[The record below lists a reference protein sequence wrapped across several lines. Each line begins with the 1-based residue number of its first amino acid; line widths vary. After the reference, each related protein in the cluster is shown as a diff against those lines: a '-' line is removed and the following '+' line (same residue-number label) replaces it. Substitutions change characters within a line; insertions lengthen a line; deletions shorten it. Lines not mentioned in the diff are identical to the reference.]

1 MLKQRLISGTLL
13 AVGLVGLMVLDGW
26 LSTLPTQ
33 GAAYW
38 LTHGAICT
46 LLVTLIT
53 LGVVRELLAL
63 AAALGYRPL
72 RFETCF
78 FAASLALGP
87 WIGFNL
93 ARTSA
98 WYGQDESWGMLW
110 LTIALGYCFCAQAI
124 RRGTRGAIVNI
135 AVTLLFIFFAGGLAG
150 YMTRLRMEVRDGGPE
165 GAAILVFSMLV
176 AKLTDIGAYFTGLI
190 AGRTKLVPWLSP
202 KKTWEG
208 FAGGV
213 LTAILGSLGLGLL
226 MDQTGLL
233 RFDHLRLPTPLALTL
248 FGLLMATFATA
259 GDLAES
265 LIKRDAEVKD
275 SGNSVPGMGGV
286 LDVADSAL
294 LAAPVAWFYWHR
306 IVPL

>member
-1 MLKQRLISGTLL
+1 MLRQRLISGTLL
-13 AVGLVGLMVLDGW
+13 VVGLVGLMVLDGL
-26 LSTLPTQ
+26 LSALPAS
-33 GAAYW
+33 GAVYW

-72 RFETCF
+72 RFETYV

-93 ARTSA
+93 QRTSA

-110 LTIALGYCFCAQAI
+110 LTIALGYCFCAQAV

-135 AVTLLFIFFAGGLAG
+135 AITLLYIFLAGGLAG
-150 YMTRLRMEVRDGGPE
+150 YMTRLRMEVGGPE

-176 AKLTDIGAYFTGLI
+176 AKLTDIGAYFTGLL
-190 AGRTKLVPWLSP
+190 AGRHKLVPWLSP

-208 FAGGV
+208 FFGGV
-213 LTAILGSLGLGLL
+213 LTATLGSLGLGLL
-226 MDQTGLL
+226 LDQVGLV
-233 RFDHLRLPTPLALTL
+233 RFDHLRISTPLALTL
-248 FGLLMATFATA
+248 FGLLMAAFATA

-265 LIKRDAEVKD
+265 LIKRDAQVKD
-275 SGNSVPGMGGV
+275 SGDSVPGMGGV

-294 LAAPVAWFYWHR
+294 LAAPVAWFYWLR
-306 IVPL
+306 LVPL

>member
-1 MLKQRLISGTLL
+1 MLRERLISGTLL
-13 AVGLVGLMVLDGW
+13 VVVLVSLMVLDGW
-26 LSTLPTQ
+26 LSARPAA

-53 LGVVRELLAL
+53 LGVVRELLSL

-72 RFETCF
+72 RFETYV
-78 FAASLALGP
+78 FAASLAVGP

-93 ARTSA
+93 ERTST
-98 WYGQDESWGMLW
+98 WYGRDESWGMLW
-110 LTIALGYCFCAQAI
+110 LTIALGYCFCAQAV

-135 AVTLLFIFFAGGLAG
+135 AITLLYIFLAGGLAG
-150 YMTRLRMEVRDGGPE
+150 YMTRLRMEIGGPQ

-176 AKLTDIGAYFTGLI
+176 AKLTDIGAYFTGLL
-190 AGRTKLVPWLSP
+190 AGRHKLVPWLSP

-208 FAGGV
+208 LAGGI
-213 LTAILGSLGLGLL
+213 LTAIAGALGFGLL
-226 MDQTGLL
+226 LDQSGLV
-233 RFDHLRLPTPLALTL
+233 RFDHLRLSAPLALGL
-248 FGLLMATFATA
+248 FGLVMALFATA

-275 SGNSVPGMGGV
+275 SGDSVPGMGGV

-294 LAAPVAWFYWHR
+294 LAAPVAWFYWLR
-306 IVPL
+306 VVPL